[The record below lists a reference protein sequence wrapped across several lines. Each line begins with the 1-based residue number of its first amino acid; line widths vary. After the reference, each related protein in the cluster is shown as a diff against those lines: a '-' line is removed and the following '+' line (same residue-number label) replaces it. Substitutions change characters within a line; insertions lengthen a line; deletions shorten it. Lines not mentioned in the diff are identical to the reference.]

1 MRTLI
6 ALCLLLAAAIAQA
19 ETVLIDK
26 AEFVMSDSPTPP
38 GDDAPWQ
45 PVSLPDDWHQS
56 RPGTS
61 GIGWYRMQLPEIAE
75 KRFGRAV
82 ILARNST
89 YDIALFINRTPFGGQ
104 QQRMGSRTRGF
115 QFPASWSLPTVLLNR
130 PQNVLY
136 LRVQAVADLR
146 QGLTRVAFGDGAS
159 AQSMF
164 QWRSRIQPQLY
175 LGGSVA
181 GLLAGIAALLFW
193 RRRRDDPVLGW
204 FGLAALLAG
213 VPALF
218 GLFLPGG
225 LPPDWPREAIANL
238 NRFAYAPALFTGLLR
253 LAGRPIP
260 WLERSLWAVVAA
272 AFSAPLLGL
281 EGSLPLASMASGP
294 LQFLFA
300 LALAGAI
307 VFTLYSAKLRGAML
321 VAGTAAALAAIGMQV
336 HDYAGWMG
344 WVDYDAPSFSQY
356 MPLMV
361 LAVLGGL
368 GFRRHI
374 DAVVAVERHSLEL
387 ESRVAAR
394 TAEIEHSYARVKD
407 LEHEQATMRE
417 RQRILADLH
426 DGLGASLVSLLS
438 VVQAGRIGLKEV
450 EPRVHDALQELR
462 LAVDSL
468 DTPEGDLL
476 TALGTVRH
484 RMRDAIEAAG
494 VELAWDVQDVPR
506 LESLT
511 PTRILHLQRI
521 VLEALNNAMRHA
533 GAKHITVATRLDP
546 ALREI
551 ELSVT
556 DDGRG
561 GATDAFSGGKGL
573 ANMRRR
579 ATMLGGDLSIDSPP
593 GGGTRVAL
601 RLSVGSSEG
610 FAPEPVLAGQ
620 GRREC
625 TDTGT

>member
-1 MRTLI
+1 MRTLL
-6 ALCLLLAAAIAQA
+6 ALCLLLAAVIARA

-26 AEFVMSDSPTPP
+26 AEFVMSDSPVPP
-38 GDDAPWQ
+38 DDSAPWK
-45 PVSLPDDWHQS
+45 PVTLPDDWHQS

-61 GIGWYRMQLPEIAE
+61 GVGWYRIALPEIEE
-75 KRFGRAV
+75 KRFGRTV
-82 ILARNST
+82 ILVRNSMI
-89 YDIALFINRTPFGGQ
+89 DITLFVNRTPFGGT

-115 QFPASWSLPTVLLNR
+115 QLPAVWPLPAVLLTRGTNT
-130 PQNVLY
+130 LY
-136 LRVQAVADLR
+136 LRVTATADLR
-146 QGLTRVAFGDGAS
+146 QGLTRVAYGDNAS
-159 AQSMF
+159 AQAKLLL
-164 QWRSRIQPQLY
+164 RSRIQTQMF
-175 LGGSVA
+175 LGGS
-181 GLLAGIAALLFW
+181 IAALLAGLAALAFW
-193 RRRRDDPVLGW
+193 FRRRNDAVLGW
-204 FGLAALLAG
+204 FGLAAVLASL
-213 VPALF
+213 PAML
-218 GLFLPGG
+218 GLFVPGG
-225 LPPDWPREAIANL
+225 LPPDWPREAIGNL
-238 NRFAYAPALFTGLLR
+238 NRFAYAPALFTALLR
-253 LAGRPIP
+253 LAGRPVP
-260 WLERSLWAVVAA
+260 WLERTLWGMVAVMALSTLAGLDGPLPVASA
-272 AFSAPLLGL
+272 AN
-281 EGSLPLASMASGP
+281 GP
-294 LQFLFA
+294 LQLLFA
-300 LALAGAI
+300 TALGGAI
-307 VFTLYSAKLRGAML
+307 VFALYNARLRGLPAFL
-321 VAGTAAALAAIGMQV
+321 GVSVAFAAIGMQV

-394 TAEIEHSYARVKD
+394 TAEIERSYARVKD
-407 LEHEQATMRE
+407 LEHEQSTMRE

-468 DTPEGDLL
+468 DTPGGDLL

-484 RMRDAIEAAG
+484 RMRNAIEAAG

-533 GAKHITVATRLDP
+533 GAKRITVATRLDP
-546 ALREI
+546 ALHEI

-561 GATDAFSGGKGL
+561 GAIDALSGGKGL

-579 ATMLGGDLSIDSPP
+579 AAALGSVLSIESRP

-601 RLSVGSSEG
+601 RLSVGPSEG
-610 FAPEPVLAGQ
+610 LAPEPVPAA
-620 GRREC
+620 
-625 TDTGT
+625 